1 MRYVLDANAILR
13 YVDDEPGAARVE
25 QLINQAR
32 TTASELSIS
41 AVNWGGV
48 VYGLIRQL
56 SPTDASVIV
65 RKLRSLPIT
74 IIPVTDVEAEQAA
87 NFKTQ
92 YALPY
97 ADCFAAA
104 LAATLGATLVT
115 ADFDLKSCG
124 TAIKL
129 EIL

>member
-1 MRYVLDANAILR
+1 MRYVLDANAVLR
-13 YVDDEPGAARVE
+13 YLDNEPGGARVE

-32 TTASELSIS
+32 TTGTELSIS
-41 AVNWGGV
+41 AVNWGEV
-48 VYGLIRQL
+48 IYVLMRKLSQPDTALIG
-56 SPTDASVIV
+56 

-74 IIPVTDVEAEQAA
+74 IVPVTDVDAEQAA

-92 YALPY
+92 YSLPY

-104 LAATLGATLVT
+104 LTGSLGATLVT

-124 TAIKL
+124 TAIKVEFL
-129 EIL
+129 